1 MRPTR
6 RAVIGAA
13 LATPLATAFARP
25 AAGQSRYPERP
36 VVVVAPFAPG
46 GASDVAARTLAAHA
60 DKHLG
65 QPIVVENR
73 SGASGMI
80 GTLHVRRAV
89 PDGYTLLMARIASSA
104 IVPAIDPAAQYA
116 WDEFTFL
123 GMVDINPF
131 VFVVRADAP
140 WRTLGELVEE
150 IRRRPGELNHGS
162 SGPSTILNLG
172 VRYLLLEAGLAADA
186 TVEVPFRSGGEVM
199 AALLGGQVHLVGQ
212 NLSEAAGALAGG
224 RARALAVTTRER
236 FPAIPDVP
244 TVREAGFPALEAI
257 VGWNALA
264 GPPGLPAAVVAT
276 WERVLAALAR
286 DEGWIAATKR
296 AGSVPSVTDGAAAK
310 RYIGEQV
317 RLYRDLGRRLGLVT

>member
-1 MRPTR
+1 MRLTR
-6 RAVIGAA
+6 RALTGAS
-13 LATPLATAFARP
+13 LAAPFAAR
-25 AAGQSRYPERP
+25 AQGGYPDRP
-36 VVVVAPFAPG
+36 VVLVAPFGAG
-46 GASDVAARTLAAHA
+46 GASDVAARTFAGHA

-73 SGASGMI
+73 TGASGMV
-80 GTLHVRRAV
+80 GTLHVRRAA

-123 GMVDINPF
+123 GLVDINPY

-140 WRTLGELVEE
+140 WRTLGALVEE
-150 IRRRPGELNHGS
+150 IRRRPGALNHGS

-172 VRYLLLEAGLAADA
+172 VRYLLLQAGLAPDA
-186 TVEVPFRSGGEVM
+186 TVEIPFRGGGQV
-199 AALLGGQVHLVGQ
+199 ATALLGGQVQIVGQ
-212 NLSEAAGALAGG
+212 NLSEIAGALQGG
-224 RARALAVTTRER
+224 QARALAVTTPER

-264 GPPGLPAAVVAT
+264 GPPDLPAAVT
-276 WERVLAALAR
+276 RRWDGVLAALAG
-286 DEGWIAATKR
+286 DENWLAATR
-296 AGSVPSVTDGAAAK
+296 RVGSVPRIRDGAAAK
-310 RYIGEQV
+310 AFIGAQV
-317 RLYRDLGRRLGLVT
+317 ALYRELGRKLGLVT